1 MPKIHADDS
10 KMDLSVERRVFRP
23 ESPIHPSREIIDR
36 LSEKFLHDD
45 VPVDEVVEC
54 WVNI

>member
-23 ESPIHPSREIIDR
+23 ESPIHPSREIIDG
-36 LSEKFLHDD
+36 LSEKFLHDE
-45 VPVDEVVEC
+45 VPVDEVVEIPC
-54 WVNI
+54 